1 MSWEEYFSTHK
12 EQTAEQAFND
22 GYHMGFL
29 KAIELLRNPDRYQTD
44 IIGTIPPVYSC
55 VHSNEWATWLESKV
69 TESLHENK
77 A

>member
-29 KAIELLRNPDRYQTD
+29 KAIELLRNPDRDEYNAGIT
-44 IIGTIPPVYSC
+44 SC
-55 VHSNEWATWLESKV
+55 IHSHEWATWLEAKV
-69 TESLHENK
+69 SESLKGDDLRGE

>member
-1 MSWEEYFSTHK
+1 MNFQEYDFTYKPESS
-12 EQTAEQAFND
+12 EQAFND

-55 VHSNEWATWLESKV
+55 VHSNEWATWLEARF
-69 TESLHENK
+69 LNR
-77 A
+77 